1 MRHRC
6 LESQHPVPQIA
17 SIFRYGVNTLGE
29 PAGATTDSFGRH
41 QKARRLGPALGR
53 VHLAHANFRG
63 LRVLSLESRRSI
75 EVAKLIRTYGGEPFL
90 VPCMR
95 EIPLAS
101 NTDALDFADALLRGE
116 FDLVVFFTG
125 IGVRALVEAVATMR
139 DREAFLKAL
148 RKVKIAARGPKPYT
162 ALRELQVPVAA
173 TAPEPATWR
182 ELMQAIEQELGP
194 SLAEMRVAVQEYGA
208 SNPEF
213 LTDLTLKCGSVTK
226 VPVYQ
231 WALPEDLAPLEECVH
246 GIARGNYDV
255 LLFMTAV
262 QVIHLFQVAER
273 LQSVPAMRAGL
284 LSMAIISIG
293 PTTTEELAH
302 YGITPDFEPSRP
314 KMGFIV
320 NEAAQYAGKVLEQK
334 RGGDALKVAIP
345 PNAEPHARPAS
356 FPGTPEFQDKSSV
369 PRVAV
374 STSTMAG
381 FRDGL
386 AQIDFL
392 HEISSR
398 IASADSFHV
407 VLNRIVEFVTSVIP
421 CDSCFIYVLDEDKLV
436 LRASKNP
443 HADLVDRLGVQYGQG
458 ITGWVAEHREPV
470 AISSNASND
479 PRFKPFK
486 NLPEDRFEAML
497 CTPILCASKV
507 VGVINLQHR
516 LTYQHSTNEVRL
528 LSMLGF
534 LVGAEI
540 ERARLESENVQLTG
554 RLETRKAVDRAKGIL
569 QRDLSMSE
577 DEAYRAMQTESRQRR
592 KSMREI
598 AEAVILGEDLRK
610 AQAGGIEAK
619 HSKAA
624 SDDAD
629 QDRKSKV

>member
-1 MRHRC
+1 M
-6 LESQHPVPQIA
+6 
-17 SIFRYGVNTLGE
+17 
-29 PAGATTDSFGRH
+29 
-41 QKARRLGPALGR
+41 
-53 VHLAHANFRG
+53 AHANFRG
-63 LRVLSLESRRSI
+63 LRVLSLESRRSV

-95 EIPLAS
+95 EIPLSS
-101 NTDALDFADALLRGE
+101 NTDALIFSDALLRGE

-125 IGVRALVEAVATMR
+125 IGVRALVEAVATR
-139 DREAFLKAL
+139 HDRETFLGAL
-148 RKVKIAARGPKPYT
+148 RKVKVAARGPKPYS
-162 ALRELQVPVAA
+162 ALRELKVPVTV

-182 ELMQAIEQELGP
+182 ELMQVIEQEFGP
-194 SLAEMRVAVQEYGA
+194 SLAETRVAVQEYGA

-213 LTDLTLKCGSVTK
+213 LMDLTLKCASVTK

-231 WALPEDLAPLEECVH
+231 WALPEDLAPLEECVQ
-246 GIARGNYDV
+246 GIARGAYDV

-273 LQSVPAMRAGL
+273 MQCVAAMRAGL

-293 PTTTEELAH
+293 PTTTEELTH

-314 KMGFIV
+314 KMSFIV

-334 RGGDALKVAIP
+334 RGGEALKATPIS
-345 PNAEPHARPAS
+345 NAETAAHPPSSPTASQVQDRPN
-356 FPGTPEFQDKSSV
+356 V
-369 PRVAV
+369 PRIAP
-374 STSTMAG
+374 STPTMAG

-386 AQIDFL
+386 TQIDFL
-392 HEISSR
+392 HEITSR

-443 HADLVDRLGVQYGQG
+443 HADLVDQLGVQFGQG

-486 NLPEDRFEAML
+486 NLPEDHFEAML

-516 LTYQHSTNEVRL
+516 LSYEHSANEVQL

-540 ERARLESENVQLTG
+540 ERARLESENVELSG

-569 QRDLSMSE
+569 QRDLSLSE

-610 AQAGGIEAK
+610 SQSTNTGAKQSRGTVAGPSEGNK
-619 HSKAA
+619 SKA
-624 SDDAD
+624 
-629 QDRKSKV
+629 